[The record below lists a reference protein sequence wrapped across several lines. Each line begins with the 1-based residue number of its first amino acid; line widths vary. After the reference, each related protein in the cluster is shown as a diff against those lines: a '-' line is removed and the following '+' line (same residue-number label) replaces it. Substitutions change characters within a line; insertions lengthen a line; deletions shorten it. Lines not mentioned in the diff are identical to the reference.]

1 MLSQLTKT
9 VKMALK
15 STEEERAI
23 LRARSALQ
31 RFPVVEWRQRMED
44 FHKRSI
50 NTSRN
55 LAGANAWRESDCD
68 GGGVRP
74 MAETDDWDPVS
85 QAYPSQPDWDSRS
98 INDSPHVNNP
108 GSPGQWSQESFTPVG
123 DQHTPRLHPESQRNS
138 YATDDGDDYFTQRSR
153 VSMANSVTD
162 SPQGYTDFLE
172 RANKTI
178 GKDQR
183 HVPDPFVDGGL
194 TPNRP
199 FGAHSRVSSVESI
212 SSIVDEKSNSPLNKA
227 IASVST
233 LHSFPMLLLTIYF
246 FSSPMPMVV
255 LLRSSYRSFRDS
267 MQRTRS
273 MSCPLRNF
281 WSKARKHSL
290 AKSGKISC
298 QVPRAC
304 DPPNA
309 TLYGVHP
316 HRHSI
321 LAQTVCA

>member
-1 MLSQLTKT
+1 
-9 VKMALK
+9 MALK

-98 INDSPHVNNP
+98 INDGPHVHTP

-123 DQHTPRLHPESQRNS
+123 DQHTPRLHPEGQRNS
-138 YATDDGDDYFTQRSR
+138 YATDNGDDYFTQRSR
-153 VSMANSVTD
+153 ASMANSVTD

-172 RANKTI
+172 RANRTI
-178 GKDQR
+178 AKDQR
-183 HVPDPFVDGGL
+183 HAPDPFVDGGL
-194 TPNRP
+194 APNRP

-212 SSIVDEKSNSPLNKA
+212 SSIVEEKSNSPLNKA

-233 LHSFPMLLLTIYF
+233 LHFFQCLFLPYS
-246 FSSPMPMVV
+246 FSSRTLTAVSP
-255 LLRSSYRSFRDS
+255 RSSYRSFRDS
-267 MQRTRS
+267 VQRTRS

-298 QVPRAC
+298 QVPRVC
-304 DPPNA
+304 DPRNA
-309 TLYGVHP
+309 TLYGA
-316 HRHSI
+316 HRHHHSI
-321 LAQTVCA
+321 LAQTVCV